1 MSVATDM
8 ASGRTRPGP
17 HLLRRLPW
25 TVRLASGLVALLVV
39 FALVGPS
46 VSLHDPNA
54 VDLASRLQGPSASHL
69 LGTDHLGRDLLARL
83 IAGARVTLFTVAVI
97 IALVVVLGIVVG
109 GLAGYAGG
117 AIDNALMR
125 LCDVFLTVPTF
136 VLAMFMVGALGTGL
150 FNVIIAI
157 VLSHWA
163 WYARIVRGLVLSM
176 RERDY
181 ILAARIAGAPP
192 LFVFAEHI
200 LPGVMAQIAVL
211 ATLDI
216 GHMALH
222 VAGLSFLGLG
232 VQPPTAEWG
241 VMINDA
247 RQFIWTQPMLM
258 VWPGLMILVTVLAF
272 NRLGDAMRDRL
283 DPALCAAEGVV

>member
-1 MSVATDM
+1 MSIATDLA
-8 ASGRTRPGP
+8 ASRARSD
-17 HLLRRLPW
+17 RRHIPPLPW
-25 TVRLASGLVALLVV
+25 TVWLAAVLVLVMVAL
-39 FALVGPS
+39 AAVGPS
-46 VSLHDPNA
+46 VTFRDPNA
-54 VDLASRLQGPSASHL
+54 VDLASRLQGPGLTHL

-83 IAGARVTLFTVAVI
+83 IAGSRVTLFTVAAI
-97 IALVVVLGIVVG
+97 IMLVLLLGIVIG
-109 GLAGYAGG
+109 GIAGYGGG

-150 FNVIIAI
+150 LNVILAI

-163 WYARIVRGLVLSM
+163 WYARIVRGLVLSL

-181 ILAARIAGAPP
+181 VLAARIAGASPAS
-192 LFVFAEHI
+192 VFMEHI
-200 LPGVMAQIAVL
+200 LPGVIAQIAVL

-232 VQPPTAEWG
+232 VQPPMAEWG

-247 RQFIWTQPMLM
+247 RQFVWTKPMLM
-258 VWPGLMILVTVLAF
+258 FWPGLMILLTVMAF

-283 DPALCAAEGVV
+283 DPAVRAMEAT